1 MSYNLKIHFIP
12 PMPKREM
19 KVAIYSRVSTNSV
32 EQLKSLTAQ
41 VSAFIRLIAST
52 PAWLWMWYLGKLV
65 QIEQNF
71 TDY

>member
-1 MSYNLKIHFIP
+1 
-12 PMPKREM
+12 MPKREM